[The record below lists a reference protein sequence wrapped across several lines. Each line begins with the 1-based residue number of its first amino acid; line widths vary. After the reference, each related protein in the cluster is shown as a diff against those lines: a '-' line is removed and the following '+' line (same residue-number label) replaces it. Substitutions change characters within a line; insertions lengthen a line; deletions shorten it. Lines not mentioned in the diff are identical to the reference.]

1 VEQVPKPDF
10 SRGAFVVTGA
20 ASGIGAALAARLLA
34 EGAFVCACDIDATAL
49 ERLGKADRLISRVVD
64 VRDRGAL
71 QSAVDEAI
79 AAAGSIEGL
88 VTCAAVFRAQ
98 SFLDLDEDTW
108 EQTFAVNLK
117 GTLFAMQAVLPMMR
131 QQKRGAIVLFS
142 STLAR
147 SGAADG
153 AHYAA
158 AKGGVLG
165 LARSVALETAGE
177 GIRVNVLSPG
187 VTDTAQP
194 RGNMTEKQL
203 FSRAAAIPL
212 GRIGR
217 TSDMVEAAMFLL
229 SDEASFVTGQDLRV
243 TGGAR
248 LF

>member
-1 VEQVPKPDF
+1 VEQVPKPDV
-10 SRGAFVVTGA
+10 SRGAFVITGA
-20 ASGIGAALAARLLA
+20 ASGIGAALVARLLA
-34 EGAFVCACDIDATAL
+34 EDAFVCACDVDATGL

-64 VRDRGAL
+64 VRDREAL
-71 QSAVDEAI
+71 QSAVDEAG
-79 AAAGSIEGL
+79 AAAGAIEGL
-88 VTCAAVFRAQ
+88 LACAAVFEAR

-108 EQTFAVNLK
+108 DQTFAINLK
-117 GTLFAMQAVLPMMR
+117 GTLFAVQAVLPAMR
-131 QQKRGAIVLFS
+131 QRKRGAIVLFS

-158 AKGGVLG
+158 TKGGVLG
-165 LARSVALETAGE
+165 LARSVALETASE

-187 VTDTAQP
+187 VTDTPQP
-194 RGNMTEKQL
+194 RGNMTEQEL

-212 GRIGR
+212 GRIGQ
-217 TSDMVEAAMFLL
+217 TSDMVEAALFLL
-229 SDEASFVTGQDLRV
+229 SDEASFMTGQDLRV